1 MKFFIPVIIFLAI
14 FSSCKKDAL
23 NSDFEQSKK
32 VWQAFKKS
40 ANNNYSYTVKT
51 ASWAGFGDSTIIFVS
66 NGIVSGRK
74 YTSYIMDGGTG
85 QTSTRETWTENSTNL
100 NTHQS
105 GASTINLDAVY
116 EKAVNDWLKADKKQ
130 NTIYF
135 EAKNQGM
142 ISTCGYVPNG
152 CQDDCF
158 TGIKISNIK
167 SMPSNNTK

>member
-1 MKFFIPVIIFLAI
+1 MKVFIPIILLLAI
-14 FSSCKKDAL
+14 FPSCKKDAL

-32 VWQAFKKS
+32 VWLAFKKS

-51 ASWAGFGDSTIIFVS
+51 ASWAGFGDSTIISVS
-66 NGIVSGRK
+66 NGNVSGRK
-74 YTSYIMDGGTG
+74 YTSYTMDGGTG
-85 QTSTRETWTENSTNL
+85 QTSTRESWIENSTNL
-100 NTHQS
+100 NSHQS

-116 EKAVNDWLKADKKQ
+116 DKAANEWLKADKKQ
-130 NTIYF
+130 NTVYF

-158 TGIKISNIK
+158 TGIRISNIND
-167 SMPSNNTK
+167 SQSIRL

>member
-1 MKFFIPVIIFLAI
+1 MKFFIPFVLFLSI
-14 FSSCKKDAL
+14 FSSCKKDVL
-23 NSDFEQSKK
+23 NSDFEHSRK
-32 VWQAFKKS
+32 VWLAFKKS

-51 ASWAGFGDSTIIFVS
+51 ASWAGFGDSTIISVN
-66 NGIVSGRK
+66 NGIVSGRM
-74 YTSYIMDGGTG
+74 YTSYTIDGATG
-85 QTSTRETWTENSTNL
+85 QTSTRETWTETSTNL

-116 EKAVNDWLKADKKQ
+116 EKAINDWLKADKKQ

-152 CQDDCF
+152 CQDDCL
-158 TGIKISNIK
+158 TGIRISNIIGLQ
-167 SMPSNNTK
+167 SNITK